1 MGKRSFLIG
10 LTLLVCTQFIPF
22 SGSAQRIIYSDPE
35 KEDNRRLSFE
45 IVGRIGGNFLVFK
58 NNRSRSWITVMDEE
72 MQVTSREE
80 LGYLPNADRTINV
93 DFFPYA
99 DFAWMIY
106 QYQRRNV
113 VYCIA
118 AKIDKMG
125 RRMGDLI
132 ELDTTHLGFASDNR
146 LYAVTGSEDRKKIA
160 VVKVNSRDR
169 DLYHMTSFVFND
181 QMELIRSAQA
191 KIVMEDR
198 TTQLGEMM
206 IDNEGTL
213 VFTRFH
219 RTFNDNISKA
229 SLLYQ
234 RLGEDGLMEY
244 PLSFEGSWLD
254 DIRLKIDNVN
264 KRYIL
269 SSFFTKERRGGIEGY
284 YFLVFD
290 KNAAKSASERTVIFL
305 DDLRQEAKGNA
316 TTKTA

>member
-1 MGKRSFLIG
+1 MGKHRFLIG
-10 LTLLVCTQFIPF
+10 LALLVCIQGVPF
-22 SGSAQRIIYSDPE
+22 SISAQRIIYSDPE
-35 KEDNRRLSFE
+35 KEDNRRLNFE

-58 NNRSRSWITVMDEE
+58 NNRFRSWITVMDEE

-181 QMELIRSAQA
+181 KMAVQLVLFSGNIA
-191 KIVMEDR
+191 KFS
-198 TTQLGEMM
+198 TA
-206 IDNEGTL
+206 
-213 VFTRFH
+213 
-219 RTFNDNISKA
+219 KA
-229 SLLYQ
+229 KNLNQSF
-234 RLGEDGLMEY
+234 RL
-244 PLSFEGSWLD
+244 
-254 DIRLKIDNVN
+254 
-264 KRYIL
+264 
-269 SSFFTKERRGGIEGY
+269 T
-284 YFLVFD
+284 
-290 KNAAKSASERTVIFL
+290 
-305 DDLRQEAKGNA
+305 
-316 TTKTA
+316 